1 MLENIFNL
9 LNSKQFGILAGQNT
23 YDALIDFLDKAYD
36 AFNQIRVLLTFFLDF
51 SEAFDT
57 VDHEILPKKKCI
69 AMTSEVEVWTGCA
82 LF

>member
-57 VDHEILPKKKCI
+57 VDHEIFLKKIVLLWLQRKK
-69 AMTSEVEVWTGCA
+69 VGLA
-82 LF
+82 LLCF